1 MENID
6 RKITV
11 EDIDVC
17 VKTIVDINIKTDASL
32 KTQYEI
38 IKSYINSLEKNED
51 QKKAA
56 STLVDKY
63 IFYLLD
69 NIIKDSTEDL
79 KQRLVTI
86 LKHKGAYLTES
97 EFAST
102 FPDYKDGRKTFDS
115 KFHIF
120 LISLFTFL
128 IKIIQE
134 HEDIYGKG

>member
-11 EDIDVC
+11 EDIDTC

-32 KTQYEI
+32 ITQYTI
-38 IKSYINSLEKNED
+38 IKSYINSFEKNED
-51 QKKAA
+51 KIKVA

-63 IFYLLD
+63 TCYLVD
-69 NIIKDSTEDL
+69 NVFKDSTEDL

-86 LKHKGAYLTES
+86 LKHKGAYFTDS
-97 EFAST
+97 EFASR
-102 FPDYKDGRKTFDS
+102 FSDYEDGRDNFNS

-120 LISLFTFL
+120 LIYLFTFL
-128 IKIIQE
+128 IKIIQKNE
-134 HEDIYGKG
+134 NIYGRG

>member
-6 RKITV
+6 RRITI
-11 EDIDVC
+11 EDIDTC

-32 KTQYEI
+32 ITQYKI
-38 IKSYINSLEKNED
+38 IKSYINSFEKNED
-51 QKKAA
+51 KIKVA

-63 IFYLLD
+63 TFYLVD
-69 NIIKDSTEDL
+69 NVFKDSTEDL

-86 LKHKGAYLTES
+86 LKHKGAYLTDS

-102 FPDYKDGRKTFDS
+102 FSDYGGGRDTFNS

-128 IKIIQE
+128 IKIIQVNE
-134 HEDIYGKG
+134 NIYGRG

>member
-11 EDIDVC
+11 EDIDTC

-32 KTQYEI
+32 ITQYTI
-38 IKSYINSLEKNED
+38 IKSYINSFEKNED
-51 QKKAA
+51 KIKVA

-63 IFYLLD
+63 TFYLVD
-69 NIIKDSTEDL
+69 NVFKDSTEDL

-86 LKHKGAYLTES
+86 LKHKGAYFTDS
-97 EFAST
+97 EFASR
-102 FPDYKDGRKTFDS
+102 FSDYEGGRDNFDS

-120 LISLFTFL
+120 LIYLFTFL
-128 IKIIQE
+128 IKIIQKNE
-134 HEDIYGKG
+134 NIYGTG